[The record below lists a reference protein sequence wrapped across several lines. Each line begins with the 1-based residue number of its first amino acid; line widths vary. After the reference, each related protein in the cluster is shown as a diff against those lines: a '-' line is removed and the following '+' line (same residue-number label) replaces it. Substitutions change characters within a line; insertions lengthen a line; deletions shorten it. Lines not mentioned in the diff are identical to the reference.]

1 MVNAPVTGTSLGGLF
16 DLYGSDK
23 TRSGYHKTYEPLL
36 KHRRDTITA
45 VLEIFIGTLDPA
57 APSTMVGY
65 AAPHYQPG
73 GSLRAWRD
81 WFPNATVWGLDT
93 QPDTQFADDRIITRL
108 ADSTDAAQ
116 IDAALE
122 AQLFELIIDDGD
134 HHPDSQIKTLTNL
147 WGRINQPGAYI
158 IEDILDEHAIHQLLA
173 TVADLDGKPTAN
185 INPARNFMAIVCT
198 T

>member
-45 VLEIFIGTLDPA
+45 VLEIGIGTLDPA
-57 APSTMVGY
+57 VRSSMVGY

-81 WFPNATVWGLDT
+81 YLPNAMIIGVDT
-93 QPDTQFADDRIITRL
+93 QPDTQFSEGRIHTRL
-108 ADSTDAAQ
+108 ADSTNPGELDT
-116 IDAALE
+116 AL
-122 AQLFELIIDDGD
+122 QNLTFDVIIDDGD
-134 HHPDSQIKTLTNL
+134 HHPRSQLHTLHNL
-147 WGRINQPGAYI
+147 WPRLRRGGVYV
-158 IEDILDEHAIHQLLA
+158 IEDVLGPPPNIIVL
-173 TVADLDGKPTAN
+173 TCPT
-185 INPARNFMAIVCT
+185 
-198 T
+198 